1 MLCGHQHIF
10 IGANESSEFIAKVSG
25 TEQSLICGIREKGR
39 AFAQIPIK
47 SSFSCIT
54 KIETIFTC
62 VELDG
67 ITDVVT
73 RIDTKINSEILK
85 KNAKLILQKFG
96 LDNQKASGV
105 MFISKFDNVT
115 VKVDPVVYV
124 KEIDTLF
131 YDTAYVSGTIA
142 IALLESLKN
151 QKEITKLEVIQPSG
165 KQIFVNARR
174 NKKQFIYAYIEE
186 LIELLEY

>member
-1 MLCGHQHIF
+1 
-10 IGANESSEFIAKVSG
+10 
-25 TEQSLICGIREKGR
+25 
-39 AFAQIPIK
+39 
-47 SSFSCIT
+47 
-54 KIETIFTC
+54 
-62 VELDG
+62 
-67 ITDVVT
+67 
-73 RIDTKINSEILK
+73 
-85 KNAKLILQKFG
+85 
-96 LDNQKASGV
+96 

-165 KQIFVNARR
+165 K
-174 NKKQFIYAYIEE
+174 
-186 LIELLEY
+186 